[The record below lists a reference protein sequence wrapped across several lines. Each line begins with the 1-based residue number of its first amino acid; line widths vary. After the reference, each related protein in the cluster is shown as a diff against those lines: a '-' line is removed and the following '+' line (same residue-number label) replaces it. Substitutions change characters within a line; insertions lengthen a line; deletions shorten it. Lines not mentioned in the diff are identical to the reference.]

1 MAKYIALYLFSVFI
15 SSVSQILL
23 KRSANQEYEN
33 IFREYLNPKVLIAY
47 MIFFCSSLLTVFAYK
62 YVPLS
67 MGPVLESSA
76 YVFVTVLGYVCL
88 HETIGKRKAV
98 GMVVI
103 LLGIAISY
111 GGW

>member
-1 MAKYIALYLFSVFI
+1 MVKYIALYLFSVFI

-23 KRSANQEYEN
+23 KKSADQQYEN
-33 IFREYLNPKVLIAY
+33 IFKEYLNPKVMIAY
-47 MIFFCSSLLTVFAYK
+47 TIFFCSSLLTVFAYK
-62 YVPLS
+62 FVPLS